1 MRMNSITP
9 VAIGFA
15 AFGLAGA
22 ARAEDAA
29 VETVLATA
37 DVVVTQACDGIEAGQ
52 ADPRHPDL
60 PIDGANWRVLPNKRL
75 AYFAASHAGE
85 MVAPAD
91 ALQTLRGFDPAN
103 VENRPTGH
111 KFLKDLLYLLQ
122 GNLAANKYDLRAFN
136 SDGTPVHFDD
146 AENNLAW
153 LSRPEIVLRCKLPE
167 RDATTVA
174 SNGAAGPAVVTS
186 PPKKGSMIAVKLR
199 GSVEAL
205 AAKGT
210 ARESA
215 AAASFAFTRNKTYQD
230 DGSRTTANS
239 YAVNAVLG
247 IDFDHRLTSSL
258 FIYGGYELKQ
268 NRSKPAPVLTP
279 PATARDSDTEIVT
292 LGAGLSRLVPLGRGP
307 NAYSTSLMINFNG
320 SYKFDL
326 VKDSER
332 VHGELNLAPYL
343 SNRLCTIGGLTDYG
357 NGFWSGC
364 EITGITRF
372 EVITRHGSLLPTSK
386 DHFAYLG
393 GKLGVSFYYGDP
405 SENAAFATAQYLN
418 LRRIDGDPSAFDH
431 IRQHKVALGY
441 RWWQGKAY
449 ALEAKAELTD
459 GINPNSFADE
469 NALTL
474 GFGIIF

>member
-1 MRMNSITP
+1 MRMKTITP
-9 VAIGFA
+9 IAIGFA
-15 AFGLAGA
+15 AFSLASA
-22 ARAEDAA
+22 ARADEAG

-37 DVVVTQACDGIEAGQ
+37 DVVVIQACDGIEAGQ
-52 ADPRHPDL
+52 EDLRRPDL
-60 PIDGANWRVLPNKRL
+60 PIDGAKWRVLPNKRL
-75 AYFAASHAGE
+75 AYFLASHAGE

-91 ALQTLRGFDPAN
+91 ALQTLRDFDPAN
-103 VENRPTGH
+103 VNNRPAGH

-136 SDGTPVHFDD
+136 ADGTPVLFDD
-146 AENNLAW
+146 TENNLAW
-153 LSRPEIVLRCKLPE
+153 LSRPGIVLRCKLPE
-167 RDATTVA
+167 QATTVIP
-174 SNGAAGPAVVTS
+174 SNGSAGPVVVK
-186 PPKKGSMIAVKLR
+186 PAGKKASKIAVKLR
-199 GSVEAL
+199 GSVDAL
-205 AAKGT
+205 ASEGT
-210 ARESA
+210 ARDSA
-215 AAASFAFTRNKTYQD
+215 AAAGFAFTRNKTYQD

-247 IDFDHRLTSSL
+247 IDFDHRLTSSF

-268 NRSKPAPVLTP
+268 NRSKPVPLLTP
-279 PATARDSDTEIVT
+279 PATERDGDTEIVT
-292 LGAGLSRLVPLGRGP
+292 LGAGLGRLVPLGQGS

-332 VHGELNLAPYL
+332 VQGELDLAPYV

-364 EITGITRF
+364 ELTGIAKF
-372 EVITRHGSLLPTSK
+372 DVITRHGSLLTTNK

-393 GKLGVSFYYGDP
+393 GKIGVSFYYGDP
-405 SENAAFATAQYLN
+405 SEKAAFATAQYLN
-418 LRRIDGDPSAFDH
+418 LRQVDGDSSAFPQ
-431 IRQHKVALGY
+431 IRQHKFSFGY

-459 GINPNSFADE
+459 GINPDSFADE